1 MKQLSVE
8 GMSKAKNFVNVVMFN
23 GAWLCCVLGG
33 NQIAIA
39 TALTVVM
46 LHLRF
51 IADDWREVL
60 LVIQVVVLGF
70 FVDSM
75 LIRSGVI
82 VLSNDVLIPPVWL
95 ICLWIV
101 FSTLLNHSLRW
112 LQSQLF
118 IAVLLGGLM
127 APFSYYAGIRLT
139 NVSLAE
145 PEAWSLGFVAVAW
158 AVAFPM
164 CLWLAQRAA
173 ERFNE

>member
-1 MKQLSVE
+1 
-8 GMSKAKNFVNVVMFN
+8 
-23 GAWLCCVLGG
+23 
-33 NQIAIA
+33 
-39 TALTVVM
+39 
-46 LHLRF
+46 
-51 IADDWREVL
+51 
-60 LVIQVVVLGF
+60 
-70 FVDSM
+70 
-75 LIRSGVI
+75 
-82 VLSNDVLIPPVWL
+82 VWL

-118 IAVLLGGLM
+118 IAVLLGALM

>member
-1 MKQLSVE
+1 
-8 GMSKAKNFVNVVMFN
+8 MSKAKNFVNVVMFN

-82 VLSNDVLIPPVWL
+82 VLSNDALIAPVWL

-101 FSTLLNHSLRW
+101 FSTLLNHSLR
-112 LQSQLF
+112 
-118 IAVLLGGLM
+118 
-127 APFSYYAGIRLT
+127 
-139 NVSLAE
+139 
-145 PEAWSLGFVAVAW
+145 
-158 AVAFPM
+158 
-164 CLWLAQRAA
+164 
-173 ERFNE
+173 

>member
-1 MKQLSVE
+1 
-8 GMSKAKNFVNVVMFN
+8 MSKSKSLTNVAMFN

-33 NQIAIA
+33 NEIAIA

-51 IADDWREVL
+51 TADDWREIL
-60 LVIQVVVLGF
+60 LVVQVVVLGF

-82 VLSNDVLIPPVWL
+82 VLPNDLVIPPVWL

-112 LQSQLF
+112 LHSHLYL
-118 IAVLLGGLM
+118 AVLLGALA

-139 NVSLAE
+139 DVSLAE
-145 PEAWSLGFVAVAW
+145 PRAWSLGLIAFAW

-173 ERFNE
+173 ERFNESI